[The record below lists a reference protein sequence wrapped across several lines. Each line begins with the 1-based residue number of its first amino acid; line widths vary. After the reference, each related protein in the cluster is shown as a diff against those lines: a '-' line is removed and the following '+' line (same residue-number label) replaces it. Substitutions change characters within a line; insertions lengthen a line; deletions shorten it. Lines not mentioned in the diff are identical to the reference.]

1 MTIGLIWF
9 MIESN
14 KEGKPKTPGTKEGRV
29 KKFFVSFLI
38 GFFFLTLAGN
48 LVGMTVGLKAGFNL
62 ASLKVSPAMPDLPQF
77 KNRSSFTGGIFVSF
91 DFGPLAIQPEILY
104 APYGTKFN
112 LIIDDLPYQAQYQFD
127 YLEGL
132 LFLRWRVVRIG
143 PVKPVIMVGPS
154 FGFLTR
160 AKAVL
165 NPAAGGSGESVDMK
179 DMYKKSEIGL
189 CLVAGIEAKI
199 KTLKLSLEARYH
211 LGLTNIATASFEGD
225 SIKNKGISILAGVG
239 F

>member
-1 MTIGLIWF
+1 
-9 MIESN
+9 MIKSN
-14 KEGKPKTPGTKEGRV
+14 REGKPKPPGRKEGRV
-29 KKFFVSFLI
+29 KKIFVFFLT
-38 GFFFLTLAGN
+38 GFFLLTLAGD
-48 LVGMTVGLKAGFNL
+48 LAGMTVGFKGGFNL
-62 ASLKVSPAMPDLPQF
+62 ASLKVSPAMPDLPRF

-104 APYGTKFN
+104 APYGTKFD
-112 LIIDDLPYQAQYQFD
+112 LIIDDLPYRAQYQFD
-127 YLEGL
+127 YLQGL
-132 LFLRWRVVRIG
+132 LLLKWRVVTIG
-143 PVKPVIMVGPS
+143 PVKPVIMAGPS

>member
-1 MTIGLIWF
+1 M
-9 MIESN
+9 
-14 KEGKPKTPGTKEGRV
+14 
-29 KKFFVSFLI
+29 KKILTLVIANFLI
-38 GFFFLTLAGN
+38 LCLAGD
-48 LVGMTVGLKAGFNL
+48 LAGMAVGFKGGFNL

-91 DFGPLAIQPEILY
+91 DLGPLAIQPEILY

-112 LIIDDLPYQAQYQFD
+112 LIIDDLPYRAQYQFD
-127 YLEGL
+127 YLQGL
-132 LFLRWRVVRIG
+132 LLLKWRVVTIG

-165 NPAAGGSGESVDMK
+165 NPASGGEGESVDLK

-189 CLVAGIEAKI
+189 TMVAGIETKAKKI
-199 KTLKLSLEARYH
+199 KLSLEGRFH
-211 LGLTNIATASFEGD
+211 LGLTNIATPDFEGD
-225 SIKNKGISILAGVG
+225 TIKNKGLAVLAGIA